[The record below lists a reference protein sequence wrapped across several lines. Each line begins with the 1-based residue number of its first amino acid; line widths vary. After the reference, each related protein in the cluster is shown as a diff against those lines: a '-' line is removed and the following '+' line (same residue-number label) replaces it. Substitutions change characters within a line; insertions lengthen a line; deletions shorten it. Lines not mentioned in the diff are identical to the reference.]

1 MKQVWFFLVELCGG
15 VHIRHHFKESS
26 LYFDNLC
33 LTTSSHTKNSRQI
46 STPPPPTP
54 IKKKS
59 STFNRPKILIILFY
73 ILD

>member
-26 LYFDNLC
+26 LYFENLC

-46 STPPPPTP
+46 STPPPTP